1 MFGFPLLLIPLAI
14 FNIIVFLMPGVDFA
28 APAFA
33 VALMSGATWTVT
45 FGDILIG
52 VSLLLLLCEI
62 VKVGRAGG
70 RYLTDHLLSLLVLA
84 AAAAEFVWLAPFGT
98 SLFLLLCALAFV
110 DFVAGIALH
119 RRRARLPAPAG
130 AAVPAQPAPP
140 PPPPAPAPA
149 PSAAPPVEPAPSAA
163 PAPPPP
169 PERPAPAAPPVEP
182 VPAVAPSPPPPPPE
196 KPVSAAVPPAP
207 GGEPSLGALVPG
219 VAATPPADSTAP
231 PDRPG
236 LPDRPGSEE
245 PPRRS

>member
-45 FGDILIG
+45 FDDILIG

-119 RRRARLPAPAG
+119 RRRARLPAPAE
-130 AAVPAQPAPP
+130 AAVPAQPAPPPP

-149 PSAAPPVEPAPSAA
+149 PSAAPPVEPAP
-163 PAPPPP
+163 PPR

-219 VAATPPADSTAP
+219 VAATPPADPPAP

>member
-98 SLFLLLCALAFV
+98 SIFLLLCALAFV

-119 RRRARLPAPAG
+119 RRRARVPAP
-130 AAVPAQPAPP
+130 VPAAIPPQPSPPPAPP
-140 PPPPAPAPA
+140 APVQAPSAAPRVEPAPA
-149 PSAAPPVEPAPSAA
+149 PSP
-163 PAPPPP
+163 PPPP
-169 PERPAPAAPPVEP
+169 PERPAPAAPSAD
-182 VPAVAPSPPPPPPE
+182 PAV
-196 KPVSAAVPPAP
+196 VPPAQ
-207 GGEPSLGALVPG
+207 GSEPSLGALVPG
-219 VAATPPADSTAP
+219 VAATPPADTPAP
-231 PDRPG
+231 SDRPG
-236 LPDRPGSEE
+236 PEE
-245 PPRRS
+245 PPQRS

>member
-98 SLFLLLCALAFV
+98 SIFLLLCALAFV

-119 RRRARLPAPAG
+119 RRRARVPAPAP
-130 AAVPAQPAPP
+130 AAMPPQPSPP
-140 PPPPAPAPA
+140 PPPPAPVPA
-149 PSAAPPVEPAPSAA
+149 PSAAPRIEPAPA
-163 PAPPPP
+163 PSPPPPP
-169 PERPAPAAPPVEP
+169 PERPAPAAPSAD
-182 VPAVAPSPPPPPPE
+182 PAV
-196 KPVSAAVPPAP
+196 VPPAQ
-207 GGEPSLGALVPG
+207 GSEPSLGALVPG
-219 VAATPPADSTAP
+219 VAATPPADTPAP
-231 PDRPG
+231 SDRPG
-236 LPDRPGSEE
+236 PEE
-245 PPRRS
+245 PPQRS

>member
-98 SLFLLLCALAFV
+98 SIFLLLCALAFV

-119 RRRARLPAPAG
+119 RRRARVPAP
-130 AAVPAQPAPP
+130 VPAAMPPQPSPP
-140 PPPPAPAPA
+140 PPPPAPAP
-149 PSAAPPVEPAPSAA
+149 SAAPRVEPAPASS
-163 PAPPPP
+163 PPPPP
-169 PERPAPAAPPVEP
+169 PERPAPAAPSSD
-182 VPAVAPSPPPPPPE
+182 PAV
-196 KPVSAAVPPAP
+196 VVPPAQ
-207 GGEPSLGALVPG
+207 GSEPSLGTLVPG
-219 VAATPPADSTAP
+219 VAATPPADTPAP
-231 PDRPG
+231 SDRPG
-236 LPDRPGSEE
+236 PEE
-245 PPRRS
+245 PPQRS